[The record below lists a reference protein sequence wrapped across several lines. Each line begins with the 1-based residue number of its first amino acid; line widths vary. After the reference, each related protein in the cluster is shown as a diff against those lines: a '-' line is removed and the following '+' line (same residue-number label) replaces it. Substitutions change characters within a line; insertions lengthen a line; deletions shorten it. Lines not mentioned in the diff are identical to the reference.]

1 VSPRAVRRGGGA
13 DGGGGRSAGAER
25 RRGERRRASDGA
37 PGPARVERRAAEIV
51 VVGSVA
57 LDSVRTPF
65 GESGEALGG
74 SASYF
79 SLSACHFAPV
89 RMVAVVGEDF
99 PAEHRENFRT
109 RGVELSGLETAQGRT
124 FRWRGEYDLELGH
137 AHTLETQL
145 NVFSDFHPHL
155 DEGHRACPF
164 VFLANIDPE
173 LQLEVLGQMR
183 RPRLTVSDTMNY
195 WIARKPDRVLEVL
208 RRVDVALLNE
218 EEAKSLAGETQVVRA
233 ADRLLDQGATAV
245 IVKKGEHGALYRSRE
260 ERFITPAYPVDA
272 LTDPTGAGDSF
283 AGGFLGWLARSGR
296 DDGHALRQAL
306 ACGTAMASL
315 AIEDFSPRRLM
326 ETDRDEIAR
335 RVGLLH
341 GMVSFDLEPVF

>member
-1 VSPRAVRRGGGA
+1 MSPRERKGGTSAGTPR
-13 DGGGGRSAGAER
+13 GRSEEPVPER
-25 RRGERRRASDGA
+25 RRSERRGVA
-37 PGPARVERRAAEIV
+37 PAGPPGEIV

-57 LDSVRTPF
+57 LDSVRTPY

-99 PAEHRENFRT
+99 PAEHRAVFES
-109 RGVELSGLETAQGRT
+109 RGVELSGLETARGRT
-124 FRWRGEYDLELGH
+124 FRWRGEYAVELGH

-145 NVFSDFHPHL
+145 NVFSDFHPRL
-155 DEGHRACPF
+155 DERHRDCPY

-173 LQLEVLGQMR
+173 LQLEVLSQVNH
-183 RPRLTVSDTMNY
+183 PRLTVSDTMNY
-195 WIARKPDRVLEVL
+195 WIARKPDQVLEVL

-218 EEAKSLAGETQVVRA
+218 EEAKSLAGETQLVKA

-245 IVKKGEHGALYRSRE
+245 IVKKGENGALYRSRA
-260 ERFITPAYPVDA
+260 ERFVTPAFPVEA

-296 DDGHALRQAL
+296 GDGGALRQAL

-315 AIEDFSPRRLM
+315 AIEDFSPRRLL
-326 ETDRDEIAR
+326 EADRDEISR
-335 RVGLLH
+335 RVALLH
-341 GMVSFDLEPVF
+341 RMTSFDLAPVF